1 MRRVSLLF
9 IAPVLLVLG
18 CVRPEVDAFRQRPT
32 PVRVTVTLPTRLEDR
47 EGFQK
52 EYASALRA
60 RLSTRLVVVPEGV
73 KPPVGTAELQV
84 DIHEISPGSG
94 SPSPAAIG
102 LATGVTVGALSAASG
117 NRGWGVM
124 DGLFWGLWVGGSVAA
139 HQEREHH
146 RLGYQPQ
153 AVRAEVRLLQPG
165 NPEPLW
171 VDSIEPREVVEA
183 MDPLPRG
190 YRDDDGRIREE
201 EAKGFARVV
210 VQKLSTY
217 FQLTRFSEQRFYG
230 DSAPR
235 RGEVLAP
242 SPVEPPSP
250 PPTEPPPPPPTNPPP
265 PPTNPP
271 PPPPPPPTNPPPPIN
286 PQPPSPDNPPSPPPT
301 NPQLPPP
308 LNPPPPPPPPRP

>member
-18 CVRPEVDAFRQRPT
+18 CVRPEVEAFRQRPT
-32 PVRVTVTLPTRLEDR
+32 PVQVTVTLPSRLEDR

-60 RLSTRLVVVPEGV
+60 RLSTRLVVVAEGT
-73 KPPVGTAELQV
+73 KPPVGASELRL
-84 DIHEISPGSG
+84 DIQDISPAPGH
-94 SPSPAAIG
+94 PSPAAIG
-102 LATGVTVGALSAASG
+102 VATGVTVGAISVASG

-124 DGLFWGLWVGGSVAA
+124 DGLFWGLWVGANAAA
-139 HQEREHH
+139 HQDRVQH
-146 RLGYQPQ
+146 RLGYRPQ

-183 MDPLPRG
+183 MDPLPWG

-201 EAKGFARVV
+201 EAKGLARVV
-210 VQKLSTY
+210 VQKLSSY
-217 FQLTRFSEQRFYG
+217 FQLTRFTEQRFYG
-230 DSAPR
+230 DPPSR
-235 RGEVLAP
+235 RGETLAP

-265 PPTNPP
+265 PP
-271 PPPPPPPTNPPPPIN
+271 PIN
-286 PQPPSPDNPPSPPPT
+286 PQPPSPTNPPPPPPT
-301 NPQLPPP
+301 DPQLPPP
-308 LNPPPPPPPPRP
+308 LNPPPPPPPPKP

>member
-1 MRRVSLLF
+1 MRRAPWLF
-9 IAPVLLVLG
+9 ITPILFVLG
-18 CVRPEVDAFRQRPT
+18 CTRPEVEAFRQRPT
-32 PVRVTVTLPTRLEDR
+32 PVHVTVNLPSRLEDR
-47 EGFQK
+47 EAFQK

-60 RLSTRLVVVPEGV
+60 RLATRVVVVAEGV

-84 DIHEISPGSG
+84 DIQDISPAPG

-102 LATGVTVGALSAASG
+102 VATGVTVGALSAASG
-117 NRGWGVM
+117 NRGWGIM
-124 DGLFWGLWVGGSVAA
+124 DGLFWGLWVGSHAA
-139 HQEREHH
+139 MHQDRERY

-210 VQKLSTY
+210 VQKLSSY
-217 FQLTRFSEQRFYG
+217 FQLTRFTEQRFYG
-230 DSAPR
+230 ESAGK
-235 RGEVLAP
+235 RGEAP
-242 SPVEPPSP
+242 MPSSVEPPSP
-250 PPTEPPPPPPTNPPP
+250 PPLLPPPPPPPLM
-265 PPTNPP
+265 PP
-271 PPPPPPPTNPPPPIN
+271 PPPPPPPMPE
-286 PQPPSPDNPPSPPPT
+286 SPTIPKQD
-301 NPQLPPP
+301 
-308 LNPPPPPPPPRP
+308 